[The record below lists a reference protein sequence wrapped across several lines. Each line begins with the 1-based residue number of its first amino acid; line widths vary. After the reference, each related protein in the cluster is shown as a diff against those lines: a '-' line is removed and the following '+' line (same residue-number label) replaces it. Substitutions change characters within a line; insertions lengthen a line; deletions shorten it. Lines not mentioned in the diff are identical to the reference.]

1 MTNNDILRRLRY
13 ALDLA
18 DTKIVKMFALVGVE
32 VEIAQVNRW
41 LKKDDD
47 PYFKTCSDVQ
57 MATFLNGFI
66 VSLRGKKEGPPM
78 VPEKKLNNNLVL
90 RKLKIALNLK
100 SEDILAALESAG
112 LTLSEH
118 ELSAFFRKPDHRH
131 YRECKDQVLRNF
143 LDGLRLK
150 HRVDK
155 KK

>member
-1 MTNNDILRRLRY
+1 MTNNYILRRLRY

-18 DTKIVKMFALVGVE
+18 DTKIVKMFSLVDAE
-32 VEIAQVNRW
+32 VELTQVNRW

-66 VSLRGKKEGPPM
+66 VSLRGKKEGPAM

-143 LDGLRLK
+143 LEGLRLK
-150 HRVDK
+150 HRVNK